1 MNTKIFSISIL
12 LFLITTTTNAQQWE
26 FVGLDSLVIFQLC
39 VSGDTI
45 YAGTWDK
52 INNLNSGLYFS
63 SNEGSSWIRL
73 DSQLGEGAIL
83 ALERNIDNTLYI
95 IKYYVT
101 TGRTLF
107 KSTDNGQNWSP
118 VNNISNNQIKWFGIA
133 PFNPNEMYAIDVL
146 GLGGGNN
153 FNTLFKSTNR
163 GNSWESIG
171 SFPGSSHGSE
181 ITFSFDMTDSM
192 NLYVSVDDRWSSL
205 YLFKSTNKGDNWF
218 YVSSPPVLPTSIF
231 SDYFITS
238 RIYLFPGPYI
248 SNNSGYNWFLADSGL
263 TENSYYVSFYQDK
276 LTTKLIYT
284 LYTDGL
290 YESGTNTIY
299 WKRLEGSENLP
310 LDLIVGISNQK
321 NVTIDEK
328 TKQIYVGTSSG
339 IYRKSI
345 ITGLPVENSLEV
357 NSFILEQN
365 FPNPFNPRT
374 KIKYHLP
381 VNTNIT
387 LKIFD
392 LLGNELATLVNEEKP
407 GGDHEIEFNGE
418 NFSSGVYVYTLLAAT
433 QRISRKMILLK

>member
-1 MNTKIFSISIL
+1 MKTKIISFSL
-12 LFLITTTTNAQQWE
+12 FLFLITSPTKAQEWE
-26 FVGLDSLVIFQLC
+26 FVGLDSLVIYQLY
-39 VSGDTI
+39 VTGDTI
-45 YAGTWDK
+45 YAGTRDK

-95 IKYYVT
+95 IKNYVT

-118 VNNISNNQIKWFGIA
+118 VNNISNNQIKWLGIS
-133 PFNPNEMYAIDVL
+133 PFNPDKIYAIDL
-146 GLGGGNN
+146 LELGGGN
-153 FNTLFKSTNR
+153 FNSLFKSTNR

-181 ITFSFDMTDSM
+181 ISFAFHLTDST
-192 NLYVSVDDRWSSL
+192 NLYVVVDDNWSSV
-205 YLFKSTNKGDNWF
+205 YLFKSTDEGSNWF
-218 YVSSPPVLPTSIF
+218 YVSYPPVFPLNIYT
-231 SDYFITS
+231 DYFMYD
-238 RIYLFPGPYI
+238 RIYLLPGPYV
-248 SNNSGYNWFLADSGL
+248 SDEGGQSWFKADSGL
-263 TENSYYVSFYQDK
+263 TENSDHVSFYEDK
-276 LTTKLIYT
+276 LTTELIYILSTDGIYESKTDT
-284 LYTDGL
+284 LYW
-290 YESGTNTIY
+290 N
-299 WKRLEGSENLP
+299 RLEGSENLP
-310 LDLIVGISNQK
+310 LDLIAGVSNQK
-321 NVTIDEK
+321 NLTIDKK

-339 IYRKSI
+339 IYRKSLL
-345 ITGLPVENSLEV
+345 TGLPIENHSQINE
-357 NSFILEQN
+357 FILEQN
-365 FPNPFNPRT
+365 FPNPFNPAT

-407 GGDHEIEFNGE
+407 RGIYEIEFDGE